1 MATDVLRL
9 KFLLV
14 FLLVR
19 AFGMIQMASPD
30 FQLSAQP
37 IKIETGERA
46 VRTVKIAH
54 GALQNRA
61 RSHVVAFGLVM
72 KSDRQLNHAL
82 DMLTEMPA

>member
-1 MATDVLRL
+1 MATDVLCL
-9 KFLLV
+9 K

-37 IKIETGERA
+37 SEIETGERA
-46 VRTVKIAH
+46 VRTVKIAQ
-54 GALQNRA
+54 GAFQNRA